1 MKYAFLLSITLTLLA
16 LDAHAKYY
24 KWVDEKGNV
33 HYTTTPPPESGVHD
47 RVIIGDQGQEKGVIR
62 GKITEEEK
70 VEMERLAAEE
80 AARKKAESDSK
91 KHDRILL
98 ISYKTVDDILV
109 KRDLKLAYLDDLIKT
124 REMDRIDAKEE
135 YDQLLEEAI
144 LVERQGKAPSEEMKA
159 NLRSAQREFKA
170 SNGELAK
177 ARADREKI
185 MSATEA
191 DIKRFKE
198 LKGIK

>member
-1 MKYAFLLSITLTLLA
+1 
-16 LDAHAKYY
+16 
-24 KWVDEKGNV
+24 
-33 HYTTTPPPESGVHD
+33 
-47 RVIIGDQGQEKGVIR
+47 
-62 GKITEEEK
+62 
-70 VEMERLAAEE
+70 
-80 AARKKAESDSK
+80 
-91 KHDRILL
+91 
-98 ISYKTVDDILV
+98 
-109 KRDLKLAYLDDLIKT
+109 
-124 REMDRIDAKEE
+124 
-135 YDQLLEEAI
+135 
-144 LVERQGKAPSEEMKA
+144 MKA